1 MKIISVF
8 GTRPDAIKMAPV
20 VKELEKC
27 PLLESKVVVTGQHR
41 ELLDQVLSVFSI
53 APDYQLKIM
62 SKGQSLAQITGRVM
76 EELDPILQEEK
87 PKVVLV
93 QGDTSTS
100 FTAAL
105 SAFYRRIKLAHV
117 EAGLRTFEK
126 FHPFPEE
133 LNRRLITPLADIHF
147 APTLEA
153 RENLLR
159 EGVSPDRIFLTGNTA
174 IDAMFQVQKMQDY
187 LKKSKI
193 ANQTRDLKLV
203 LVTIH
208 RRESWGTPLLEVCE
222 ALKVLI
228 SRHSDIEIVFP
239 VHPNP
244 SVKEAVLKC
253 LGQVPRVALVP
264 PYPYSEF
271 VQLIQRAYLILTD
284 SGGIQEEA
292 AALGKPVLVL
302 RDVTERRES
311 LRAGISKVIG
321 TRKENIIDSVSS
333 LLTDNEAYQSMARVV
348 DLYGDGK
355 AAERI
360 VSGLLYCFH
369 LQQDAPADFV
379 PASAKGF
386 HQRENGN
393 LVSE

>member
-1 MKIISVF
+1 MMKIISVF
-8 GTRPDAIKMAPV
+8 GTRPDAIKMAPII
-20 VKELEKC
+20 KELEKC

-53 APDYQLKIM
+53 EPDYQLKIM
-62 SKGQSLAQITGRVM
+62 SKGQSLAHITCRVM
-76 EELDPILQEEK
+76 GELDPILQAEK
-87 PKVVLV
+87 PQVVLV

-133 LNRRLITPLADIHF
+133 LNRRLITTIADIHF

-159 EGVSPDRIFLTGNTA
+159 EGVSSDRIFLTGNTA
-174 IDAMFQVQKMQDY
+174 IDAMFQVQKMQGCQE
-187 LKKSKI
+187 KRKI
-193 ANQTRDLKLV
+193 ANQTRALKLV

-208 RRESWGTPLLEVCE
+208 RRENWGTPLLEACE
-222 ALKVLI
+222 ALKVLVTQ
-228 SRHSDIEIVFP
+228 HSDIEIVFP

-244 SVKEAVLKC
+244 SVKEVVLKL
-253 LGQVPRVALVP
+253 LGQVPRVSLVP

-271 VQLIQRAYLILTD
+271 VQLIQKAYLILTD

-292 AALGKPVLVL
+292 ATLGKPVLVL
-302 RDVTERRES
+302 RDVTERQES
-311 LRAGISKVIG
+311 LRAGVSKVIG
-321 TRKENIIDSVSS
+321 TRKENIINAVSS
-333 LLTDNEAYQSMARVV
+333 LLTDSEAYQSMARAV

-355 AAERI
+355 ASRRI
-360 VSGLLYCFH
+360 VAGLLYYFH
-369 LQQDAPADFV
+369 LQQDAPADFI
-379 PASAKGF
+379 PASAKRF
-386 HQRENGN
+386 N
-393 LVSE
+393 